1 MNKNLY
7 LIVGSAVVIG
17 AIIFLRKKKVADD
30 KIKAEETAKAEATL
44 KSDFDVA
51 VHNAGVVQ
59 AEAMNI
65 DLINEKKAKVIVKIY
80 DSIWKQIF
88 ALGTVTSSNKTLVE
102 LKKDLADIEKQ
113 VNDLGYA
120 IHSSPKSVSGSYIT
134 KK

>member
-17 AIIFLRKKKVADD
+17 AIIFLRKKKMADD

-44 KSDFDVA
+44 KSDFDIA

-88 ALGTVTSSNKTLVE
+88 ALGTAPSSNKTLVA
-102 LKKDLADIEKQ
+102 LKKDLVDIEKQ

-120 IHSSPKSVSGSYIT
+120 IHSSPRSVYGSFIT

>member
-30 KIKAEETAKAEATL
+30 KIKSEETAKAEATL

-65 DLINEKKAKVIVKIY
+65 DLINEKKANAIVKSY
-80 DSIWKQIF
+80 DNILKQIF
-88 ALGTVTSSNKTLVE
+88 ALGTVTASNPEVKALRLQ
-102 LKKDLADIEKQ
+102 LKDIEKQ

-120 IHSSPKSVSGSYIT
+120 INSNPLSKQGSYIT